1 MKICALAVVLA
12 YFCQISDAYVFTE
25 KPNQVIWGIEGE
37 PLELNCAVDE
47 SWQVFFFCIFWLISM
62 TNFTYLLNE
71 CYRIF
76 RKTFISIIDIY
87 R

>member
-25 KPNQVIWGIEGE
+25 KPNQVIWGIEGD

-47 SWQVFFFCIFWLISM
+47 SWQVFFCIFWLISM

-71 CYRIF
+71 CYSYFAKHLF
-76 RKTFISIIDIY
+76 RYIWGQD
-87 R
+87 